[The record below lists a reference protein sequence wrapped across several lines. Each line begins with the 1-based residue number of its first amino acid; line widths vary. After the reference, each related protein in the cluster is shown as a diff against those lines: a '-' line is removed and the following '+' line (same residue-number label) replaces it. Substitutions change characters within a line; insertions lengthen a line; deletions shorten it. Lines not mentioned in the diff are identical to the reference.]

1 MCEVKYDVYRTFNA
15 LIFFV
20 VFTRFFSIREVLD
33 EASDF
38 PQILTDL
45 EQNWEFHAEQAE
57 EACVE
62 QGAIRHEEEVKT
74 VETVDDDAKCEKTSK
89 SSGHFGKKID
99 RKQVYFE
106 QNRRES
112 EHQKISFIFVLLFF
126 QKVPRV
132 LNDFF
137 HNVLC
142 CVSIE

>member
-20 VFTRFFSIREVLD
+20 VFTRFFSIRVVLD

-74 VETVDDDAKCEKTSK
+74 VETVDDDAQCEKTSK
-89 SSGHFGKKID
+89 SSGHFGKKFD

-106 QNRRES
+106 PHRRES
-112 EHQKISFIFVLLFF
+112 EHQKISFIFALFF
-126 QKVPRV
+126 
-132 LNDFF
+132 FF
-137 HNVLC
+137 KKFP
-142 CVSIE
+142 EF